1 MTRKAAPK
9 KTKKTRKPA
18 KPKPVTVYI
27 VVRTMIS
34 VNESYTEPDRV
45 FVSKS
50 EAQKYAKQLNREL
63 RALTNPFADDRGP
76 EMLMSDGDDD
86 TFLALLQKLGLPV
99 PKTPAGS
106 YIDWAKWWDRVYFE
120 TTEAQRDA
128 IWDAL
133 DEFEWYKVK
142 QTTLED

>member
-9 KTKKTRKPA
+9 KAKKTKKPVPA
-18 KPKPVTVYI
+18 YI
-27 VVRTMIS
+27 VVRTMVS

-45 FVSKS
+45 FLSKGA
-50 EAQKYAKQLNREL
+50 AQKYAKQLNREL
-63 RALTNPFADDRGP
+63 RAFTNPFADDRDP
-76 EMLMSDGDDD
+76 EMLMSDGEK
-86 TFLALLQKLGLPV
+86 ALVALVKKLGLAV
-99 PKTPAGS
+99 PKVRAS
-106 YIDWAKWWDRVYFE
+106 EHYIDWGAWWDRAYFE

-142 QTTLED
+142 RTTLED